1 MVNTTPRIGLVMV
14 LSRVCG
20 EIICYLGQFL
30 DHKNVPPPGVGL
42 TIINRTCLQ
51 IGSSLNDVHV
61 LLLFA
66 SQSQMNDDGLG
77 GVSPQ
82 YFPGEY

>member
-1 MVNTTPRIGLVMV
+1 MFPT
-14 LSRVCG
+14 
-20 EIICYLGQFL
+20 
-30 DHKNVPPPGVGL
+30 PGVGL
-42 TIINRTCLQ
+42 TIINRTCLE